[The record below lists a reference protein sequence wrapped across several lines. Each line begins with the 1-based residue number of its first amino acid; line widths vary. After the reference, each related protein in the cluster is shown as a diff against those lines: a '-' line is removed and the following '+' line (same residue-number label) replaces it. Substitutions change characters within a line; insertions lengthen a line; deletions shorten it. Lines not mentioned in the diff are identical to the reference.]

1 MLLLCT
7 VACKES
13 VIETGVKE
21 IYVENLKDH
30 QIYKITT
37 KGNIDKIVYKINSSK
52 KEFCVF
58 IPNTKM
64 ALIYENKKKKVILI
78 NGNKFKIN
86 GISYVSNYDL
96 QNIK

>member
-1 MLLLCT
+1 MIKKLLYTLMLLLCT

-37 KGNIDKIVYKINSSK
+37 KGNIDKIVYKI
-52 KEFCVF
+52 
-58 IPNTKM
+58 I
-64 ALIYENKKKKVILI
+64 
-78 NGNKFKIN
+78 
-86 GISYVSNYDL
+86 
-96 QNIK
+96 